1 MQKYFF
7 LVKIS
12 YLSQQVVP
20 TSINNRQF
28 SLNNLFLAKFLMMSI
43 LCLQL
48 YCDKNCA
55 GILIKWKLN
64 SF

>member
-12 YLSQQVVP
+12 YLSQQVVV

-28 SLNNLFLAKFLMMSI
+28 SLNNLFIEKFL
-43 LCLQL
+43 
-48 YCDKNCA
+48 
-55 GILIKWKLN
+55 
-64 SF
+64 